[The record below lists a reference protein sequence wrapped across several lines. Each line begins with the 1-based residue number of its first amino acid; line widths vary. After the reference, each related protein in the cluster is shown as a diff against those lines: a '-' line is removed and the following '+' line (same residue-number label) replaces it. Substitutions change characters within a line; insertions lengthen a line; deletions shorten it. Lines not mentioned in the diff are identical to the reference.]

1 MSKKKK
7 TALEIFTEELI
18 MGMRACEY
26 DGSFRAYMNGATAAK
41 VLEEYF
47 KQTGID
53 VDIVLSDD
61 MDDEKIFMEMKR

>member
-26 DGSFRAYMNGATAAK
+26 NGSFRAYMNGTTAAK
-41 VLEEYF
+41 VLEEHF

-53 VDIVLSDD
+53 VDIVLSED